1 MCPHCGSI
9 ASKTLR
15 ERGIETVVCA
25 RCGVPKNAYEWSRAS
40 DTRRLLRQEREARV
54 NPPAVVTK
62 IA

>member
-25 RCGVPKNAYEWSRAS
+25 RCGVPKNNYEWSRSS
-40 DTRRLLRQEREARV
+40 DTRRLLRQEREKRA
-54 NPPAVVTK
+54 NPPAVVNK